1 MFRSIKHHSQ
11 DWGMESDALD
21 FSLCGWLFFIQTS
34 LLAEVS
40 HDEAKWNERRETSAG
55 FRRVS
60 YHACACVSLR
70 TSNVLSRATQLR
82 KPVWVERD
90 RERLLNLSARTNF
103 KWTNQSWGW
112 NDLASGRCCG
122 PHHKPLRK
130 AEEASFK
137 ANFLFFTSI
146 STAEAHVFGVNL
158 DFEFEFGIWGELG
171 VNLLGF
177 MERLVYCDSGLFFL
191 RRKRFMEWHLANDGW
206 SGFPDSTG
214 RSRQG
219 KN

>member
-1 MFRSIKHHSQ
+1 
-11 DWGMESDALD
+11 MESGALD

-55 FRRVS
+55 FLRVS
-60 YHACACVSLR
+60 YHACARVPLR
-70 TSNVLSRATQLR
+70 TSNVLSRATQPR

-112 NDLASGRCCG
+112 NDLARGLCCG
-122 PHHKPLRK
+122 PHHKPPRK

-146 STAEAHVFGVNL
+146 STAEADEFGVNL
-158 DFEFEFGIWGELG
+158 EFEFGVNLEWIYWALWNGWFIAIRDFSFWGESDL
-171 VNLLGF
+171 
-177 MERLVYCDSGLFFL
+177 
-191 RRKRFMEWHLANDGW
+191 W
-206 SGFPDSTG
+206 SDVWPTMDRVVSLIA
-214 RSRQG
+214 QVAHD
-219 KN
+219 KAKIKDLP